1 MLLELNAENYAVVE
15 KLRVRFHRGLN
26 LLTGETGSGKSIIVD
41 ALSLLLG
48 ARASSDVIRADSR
61 RARVAGVFE
70 VDLGP
75 AGNDSLFKKG
85 IEPEDGELIVERE
98 ILENGKSRAYVNG
111 HVVTLGVLRE
121 LAGALADIHGQ
132 HEQQRLFS
140 ARAQLDMLDAFAETA
155 PQVAGVAE
163 VYREWREAEER
174 LRELRGNEQERLR
187 LLDLY
192 RFQHREIAEAKLDAS
207 EWDALTRERDVLSNI
222 ERVRESAARAYD
234 ALYDAAE
241 SATAQ
246 LATAQRDVE
255 ELSRFDSAAASWRSP
270 LESARASV
278 DDVALELRSYRDRLE
293 PDPRRLAE
301 LEDRLTL
308 IERLRRKHG
317 PTLPDVIEYGQE
329 VERRLADLESS
340 DEQIERI
347 EAVKAEAAAR
357 YTARAAALSKK
368 RQQASKRLSK
378 LIEKELASLAMEKA
392 VFQVAFGPSDG
403 APWSPSGSDKVGF
416 LISTN
421 RGHPPRPLANVASG
435 GELSRI
441 ALALKTC
448 LLPTLPVQAATVPRT
463 LVFDEIDSGV
473 GGRVAEAVGRRL
485 QDLARSH
492 QVLCVTHLPQV
503 AGFADAH
510 YYVQKREGKTTT
522 FAMLSELSGP
532 ERVAELARMLSGEN
546 VTASAVEHAQEM
558 LKTHRRKAAQAE

>member
-48 ARASSDVIRADSR
+48 ARASSDVIRADNR

-70 VDLGP
+70 VDHGST
-75 AGNDSLFKKG
+75 GNGSLSQAG
-85 IEPEDGELIVERE
+85 IEPENGELIVERE
-98 ILENGKSRAYVNG
+98 ILASGKSRAYVNG
-111 HVVTLGVLRE
+111 RVVTLGVLRE
-121 LAGALADIHGQ
+121 LAAALADIHGQ

-155 PQVAGVAE
+155 PQLAEVAE
-163 VYREWREAEER
+163 IYREWRAAADR
-174 LRELRGNEQERLR
+174 LRELRNNEQERLR

-207 EWDALTRERDVLSNI
+207 EWQALERERDVLSNI
-222 ERVRESAARAYD
+222 ERVLESAARAYD
-234 ALYDAAE
+234 ALYDAE
-241 SATAQ
+241 DSATAQ
-246 LATAQRDVE
+246 LAAAQRDVE
-255 ELSRFDSAAASWRSP
+255 ELSRFDTDAAAWRSP

-278 DDVALELRSYRDRLE
+278 DDVALDLRSYRDRLE

-301 LEDRLTL
+301 IEDRLAL
-308 IERLRRKHG
+308 IERLCRKYG
-317 PTLPDVIEYGQE
+317 PTLTEVIAYGQE

-347 EAVKAEAAAR
+347 EAAQAESATR
-357 YTARAAALSKK
+357 YAARAAALSNK
-368 RQQASKRLSK
+368 RQQASKGLSK
-378 LIEKELASLAMEKA
+378 LVEKELASLAMEKA
-392 VFQVAFGPSDG
+392 VFQVDFGPPDAAS
-403 APWSPSGSDKVGF
+403 WSPSGIDKVRF

-421 RGHPPRPLANVASG
+421 RGHPPRPLADVASG

-448 LLPTLPVQAATVPRT
+448 LLPALPVEGNAIPRT
-463 LVFDEIDSGV
+463 LVFDEIDSGI
-473 GGRVAEAVGRRL
+473 GGRVAEFVGRRL
-485 QDLARSH
+485 HDLARSH

-510 YYVQKREGKTTT
+510 YHVQKREGKTAA
-522 FAMLSELSGP
+522 FATLSELSEP

-558 LKTHRRKAAQAE
+558 LEAHRRKAAQAG

>member
-48 ARASSDVIRADSR
+48 ARASSDVIRADNR

-70 VDLGP
+70 VDHGST
-75 AGNDSLFKKG
+75 GNGSLSQAG
-85 IEPEDGELIVERE
+85 IEPENGELIVERE
-98 ILENGKSRAYVNG
+98 ILANGKSRAYVNG
-111 HVVTLGVLRE
+111 RVVTLGVLRE
-121 LAGALADIHGQ
+121 LAAALADIHGQ

-155 PQVAGVAE
+155 PQLAE
-163 VYREWREAEER
+163 VSEIYREWRAAADR
-174 LRELRGNEQERLR
+174 LRKLRNNEQERLR

-207 EWDALTRERDVLSNI
+207 EWQALERERDVLSNI
-222 ERVRESAARAYD
+222 ERVLESAARAYE
-234 ALYDAAE
+234 ALYDAE
-241 SATAQ
+241 DSATAQ
-246 LATAQRDVE
+246 LAAAQRDVE
-255 ELSRFDSAAASWRSP
+255 ELSRFDTDAAAWRSP

-278 DDVALELRSYRDRLE
+278 DDVALDLRSYRDRLE

-301 LEDRLTL
+301 IEDRLAL
-308 IERLRRKHG
+308 IERLCRKYG
-317 PTLPDVIEYGQE
+317 PTLTEVIAYGQE

-347 EAVKAEAAAR
+347 EAAQAESATR
-357 YTARAAALSKK
+357 YAARAAALSKK

-378 LIEKELASLAMEKA
+378 LVEKELASLAMEKA
-392 VFQVAFGPSDG
+392 VFQVDFGPPDA
-403 APWSPSGSDKVGF
+403 APWSPSGIDKVRF

-421 RGHPPRPLANVASG
+421 RGHPPRPLADVASG

-448 LLPTLPVQAATVPRT
+448 LLPALPVEGNAIPRT
-463 LVFDEIDSGV
+463 LVFDEIDSGI
-473 GGRVAEAVGRRL
+473 GGRVAEFVGRRL
-485 QDLARSH
+485 HDLARGH

-510 YYVQKREGKTTT
+510 YHVQKREGKTAA
-522 FAMLSELSGP
+522 FATLSELSEP

-558 LKTHRRKAAQAE
+558 LEAHRRKAAQAG

>member
-48 ARASSDVIRADSR
+48 ARASSDVIRADNR

-70 VDLGP
+70 ADHGST
-75 AGNDSLFKKG
+75 GNGSLSQAG
-85 IEPEDGELIVERE
+85 IEPENGELIVERE
-98 ILENGKSRAYVNG
+98 ILANGKSRAYVNG
-111 HVVTLGVLRE
+111 RVVTLGVLRE
-121 LAGALADIHGQ
+121 LAAALADIHGQ

-155 PQVAGVAE
+155 PQLAEVAE
-163 VYREWREAEER
+163 IYREWRAAADR
-174 LRELRGNEQERLR
+174 LRELRNNEQERLR

-207 EWDALTRERDVLSNI
+207 EWQALERERDVLSNI
-222 ERVRESAARAYD
+222 ERVLESAARAYD
-234 ALYDAAE
+234 ALYDAE
-241 SATAQ
+241 DSATAQ
-246 LATAQRDVE
+246 LAAAQRDVE
-255 ELSRFDSAAASWRSP
+255 ELSRFDTDAAAWRSP

-278 DDVALELRSYRDRLE
+278 DDVALDLRSYRDRLE

-301 LEDRLTL
+301 IEDRLAL
-308 IERLRRKHG
+308 IERLCRKYG
-317 PTLPDVIEYGQE
+317 PTLTEVIAYGQE

-347 EAVKAEAAAR
+347 EAAQAESATR
-357 YTARAAALSKK
+357 YAARAAALSKK

-378 LIEKELASLAMEKA
+378 LVEKELASLAMEKA
-392 VFQVAFGPSDG
+392 VFQVDFGPPDA
-403 APWSPSGSDKVGF
+403 APWSPSGIDKVRF

-421 RGHPPRPLANVASG
+421 RGHPPRPLADVASG

-448 LLPTLPVQAATVPRT
+448 LLPALPVEGNAIPRT
-463 LVFDEIDSGV
+463 LVFDEIDSGI
-473 GGRVAEAVGRRL
+473 GGRVAEFVGRRL
-485 QDLARSH
+485 HDLARSH

-510 YYVQKREGKTTT
+510 YHVQKREGKTAA
-522 FAMLSELSGP
+522 FATLSELSEP

-558 LKTHRRKAAQAE
+558 LETHRRKAAQAG

>member
-48 ARASSDVIRADSR
+48 ARASSDVIRSDSR

-70 VDLGP
+70 VDHGLTGK
-75 AGNDSLFKKG
+75 GSLSQAG

-98 ILENGKSRAYVNG
+98 ILANGKSRAYVNG
-111 HVVTLGVLRE
+111 RVVTLGALRE
-121 LAGALADIHGQ
+121 LAAALADIHGQ

-140 ARAQLDMLDAFAETA
+140 ARAQLDMLDAFAGTA
-155 PQVAGVAE
+155 PQLAEVAE
-163 VYREWREAEER
+163 IYREWRAAADR
-174 LRELRGNEQERLR
+174 LGELRNNQQERLR

-207 EWDALTRERDVLSNI
+207 ERQTLERERDVLSNI
-222 ERVRESAARAYD
+222 ERVLESAARAYD
-234 ALYDAAE
+234 ALYDAE
-241 SATAQ
+241 DSATAQ
-246 LATAQRDVE
+246 LAAAQRDVE
-255 ELSRFDSAAASWRSP
+255 ELSRFDTDAAAWRSP

-278 DDVALELRSYRDRLE
+278 DDVALDLRSYRDRLE
-293 PDPRRLAE
+293 PDPRKLAE
-301 LEDRLTL
+301 IEDRLAL
-308 IERLRRKHG
+308 IERLCRKYG
-317 PTLPDVIEYGQE
+317 PTLTEVIAYGQE
-329 VERRLADLESS
+329 VERRHADLESS

-347 EAVKAEAAAR
+347 EAAQAESATR
-357 YTARAAALSKK
+357 YAARAAALSKK

-378 LIEKELASLAMEKA
+378 LVEKELASLAMEKA
-392 VFQVAFGPSDG
+392 VFQVDFGPPEG
-403 APWSPSGSDKVGF
+403 APWSPSGIDKVRF
-416 LISTN
+416 LISAN
-421 RGHPPRPLANVASG
+421 RGQPPRPLADVASG

-448 LLPTLPVQAATVPRT
+448 LLPTLLVEANAIPRT
-463 LVFDEIDSGV
+463 LVFDEIDSGI
-473 GGRVAEAVGRRL
+473 GGRVAESVGRRL
-485 QDLARSH
+485 HDLARSH

-510 YYVQKREGKTTT
+510 YHVQKREGKTAA
-522 FAMLSELSGP
+522 FATLSELSEP

-558 LKTHRRKAAQAE
+558 LKAQRRKAAQAG

>member
-48 ARASSDVIRADSR
+48 ARASSDVIRADNR

-70 VDLGP
+70 ADHGST
-75 AGNDSLFKKG
+75 GNGSLSQAG
-85 IEPEDGELIVERE
+85 IEPENGELIVERE
-98 ILENGKSRAYVNG
+98 ILANGKSRAYVNG
-111 HVVTLGVLRE
+111 RVVTLGVLRE
-121 LAGALADIHGQ
+121 LAAALADIHGQ

-155 PQVAGVAE
+155 PQLAEVAE
-163 VYREWREAEER
+163 VYREWRAAADR
-174 LRELRGNEQERLR
+174 LRELRNNEQERLR

-207 EWDALTRERDVLSNI
+207 EWQSLERERDVLSNI
-222 ERVRESAARAYD
+222 ERVLESAARAYD
-234 ALYDAAE
+234 ALYDAE
-241 SATAQ
+241 DSATAQ
-246 LATAQRDVE
+246 LAAAQRDVE
-255 ELSRFDSAAASWRSP
+255 ELSRFDTDAAAWRSP
-270 LESARASV
+270 LESARAAV
-278 DDVALELRSYRDRLE
+278 DDVALDLRSYRDRLE

-301 LEDRLTL
+301 IEDRLAL
-308 IERLRRKHG
+308 IERLCRKYG
-317 PTLPDVIEYGQE
+317 PTLTEVIAYGQQ
-329 VERRLADLESS
+329 VERRLADLESG

-347 EAVKAEAAAR
+347 EAAQAESATR
-357 YTARAAALSKK
+357 YAARAAALSKK

-392 VFQVAFGPSDG
+392 VFQVDFGPPD
-403 APWSPSGSDKVGF
+403 AAAWSPSGIDKVRF

-421 RGHPPRPLANVASG
+421 RGHPPRPLADVASG

-448 LLPTLPVQAATVPRT
+448 LLPTLPVEGNAIPRT
-463 LVFDEIDSGV
+463 LVFDEIDSGI
-473 GGRVAEAVGRRL
+473 GGRVAESVGRRL
-485 QDLARSH
+485 HDLARSH

-510 YYVQKREGKTTT
+510 YHVQKHGGKTAA
-522 FAMLSELSGP
+522 FATLSELSEP

-546 VTASAVEHAQEM
+546 VTASAVEHAQEI
-558 LKTHRRKAAQAE
+558 LKAQRRKAAQAG

>member
-48 ARASSDVIRADSR
+48 ARASSDVIRADNR

-70 VDLGP
+70 VDHGST
-75 AGNDSLFKKG
+75 GNGSLSQAG
-85 IEPEDGELIVERE
+85 IEPENGELIVERE
-98 ILENGKSRAYVNG
+98 ILANGKSRAYVNG
-111 HVVTLGVLRE
+111 RVVTLGVLRE
-121 LAGALADIHGQ
+121 LAAALADIHGQ

-155 PQVAGVAE
+155 PQLAEVAE
-163 VYREWREAEER
+163 IYREWRAAADR
-174 LRELRGNEQERLR
+174 LRELRNNEQERLR

-192 RFQHREIAEAKLDAS
+192 RFQRREIAVAKLDAS
-207 EWDALTRERDVLSNI
+207 EWQALERERDVLSNI
-222 ERVRESAARAYD
+222 ERVLESAARAYD
-234 ALYDAAE
+234 ALYDAE
-241 SATAQ
+241 DSATAQ
-246 LATAQRDVE
+246 LAAAQRDVE
-255 ELSRFDSAAASWRSP
+255 ELSRFDTDAAAWRSP

-278 DDVALELRSYRDRLE
+278 DDVALDLRSYRDRLE

-301 LEDRLTL
+301 IEDRLAL
-308 IERLRRKHG
+308 IERLCRKYG
-317 PTLPDVIEYGQE
+317 PTLAEVIAYGQE

-347 EAVKAEAAAR
+347 EAAQAESATR
-357 YTARAAALSKK
+357 YAARAAALSKK

-378 LIEKELASLAMEKA
+378 LVEKELASLAMEKA
-392 VFQVAFGPSDG
+392 VFQVDFGPPDA
-403 APWSPSGSDKVGF
+403 APWSPSGIDKVRF

-421 RGHPPRPLANVASG
+421 RGHPPRPLADVASG

-448 LLPTLPVQAATVPRT
+448 LLPALPVEGNAIPRT
-463 LVFDEIDSGV
+463 LVFDEIDSGI
-473 GGRVAEAVGRRL
+473 GGRVAEFVGRRL
-485 QDLARSH
+485 HDLARSH

-510 YYVQKREGKTTT
+510 YHVQKREGKTAA
-522 FAMLSELSGP
+522 FATLSELSEP

-558 LKTHRRKAAQAE
+558 LETHRRKAAQAG

>member
-48 ARASSDVIRADSR
+48 ARASSDVIRADNR

-70 VDLGP
+70 VDHGST
-75 AGNDSLFKKG
+75 GNGSLSQAG
-85 IEPEDGELIVERE
+85 IEPENGELIVERE
-98 ILENGKSRAYVNG
+98 ILASGKSRAYVNG
-111 HVVTLGVLRE
+111 RVVTLGVLRE
-121 LAGALADIHGQ
+121 LAAALADIHGQ

-155 PQVAGVAE
+155 PQLAEVAE
-163 VYREWREAEER
+163 IYGEWRAAADR
-174 LRELRGNEQERLR
+174 LRELRNNEQERLR

-207 EWDALTRERDVLSNI
+207 EWQALERERDVLSNI
-222 ERVRESAARAYD
+222 ERVLESAARAYD
-234 ALYDAAE
+234 ALYDAE
-241 SATAQ
+241 DSATAQ
-246 LATAQRDVE
+246 LAAAQRDVE
-255 ELSRFDSAAASWRSP
+255 ELSRFDTDAAAWRSP

-278 DDVALELRSYRDRLE
+278 DDVALDLRSYRDRLE

-301 LEDRLTL
+301 IEDRLAL
-308 IERLRRKHG
+308 IERLCRKYG
-317 PTLPDVIEYGQE
+317 PTLTEVIAYGQE

-347 EAVKAEAAAR
+347 EAAQAESATR
-357 YTARAAALSKK
+357 YAARAAALSNK
-368 RQQASKRLSK
+368 RQQASKGLSK
-378 LIEKELASLAMEKA
+378 LVEKELASLAMEKA
-392 VFQVAFGPSDG
+392 VFQVDFGPPDAAS
-403 APWSPSGSDKVGF
+403 WSPSGIDKVRF

-421 RGHPPRPLANVASG
+421 RGHPPRPLADVASG

-448 LLPTLPVQAATVPRT
+448 LLPALPVEGNAIPRT
-463 LVFDEIDSGV
+463 LVFDEIDSGI
-473 GGRVAEAVGRRL
+473 GGRVAEFVGRRL
-485 QDLARSH
+485 HDLARSH

-510 YYVQKREGKTTT
+510 YHVQKREGKTAA
-522 FAMLSELSGP
+522 FATLSELSEP

-558 LKTHRRKAAQAE
+558 LEAHRRKAAQAG

>member
-48 ARASSDVIRADSR
+48 ARASSDVIRADNR

-70 VDLGP
+70 VDHGST
-75 AGNDSLFKKG
+75 GNGSLSQAG
-85 IEPEDGELIVERE
+85 IEPENGELIVERE
-98 ILENGKSRAYVNG
+98 ILANGKSRAYVNG
-111 HVVTLGVLRE
+111 RVVTLGVLRE
-121 LAGALADIHGQ
+121 LAAALADIHGQ

-155 PQVAGVAE
+155 PQLAEVAE
-163 VYREWREAEER
+163 IYREWRAAADR
-174 LRELRGNEQERLR
+174 LRELRNNEQERLR

-207 EWDALTRERDVLSNI
+207 EWQALERERDVLSNI
-222 ERVRESAARAYD
+222 ERVLESAARAYE
-234 ALYDAAE
+234 ALYDAE
-241 SATAQ
+241 DSATAQ
-246 LATAQRDVE
+246 LAAAQRDVE
-255 ELSRFDSAAASWRSP
+255 ELSRFDTDAAAWRSP

-278 DDVALELRSYRDRLE
+278 DDVALDLRSYRDRLE

-301 LEDRLTL
+301 IEDRLAL
-308 IERLRRKHG
+308 IERLCRKYG
-317 PTLPDVIEYGQE
+317 PTLTEVIAYGQE

-347 EAVKAEAAAR
+347 EAAQAESATR
-357 YTARAAALSKK
+357 YAARAAALSNK

-378 LIEKELASLAMEKA
+378 LVEKELASLAMEKA
-392 VFQVAFGPSDG
+392 VFQVDFGPPDAAS
-403 APWSPSGSDKVGF
+403 WSPSGIDKVRF

-421 RGHPPRPLANVASG
+421 RGHPPRPLADVASG

-448 LLPTLPVQAATVPRT
+448 LLPALPVEGNAIPRT
-463 LVFDEIDSGV
+463 LVFDEIDSGI
-473 GGRVAEAVGRRL
+473 GGRVAEFVGRRL
-485 QDLARSH
+485 HDLARSH

-510 YYVQKREGKTTT
+510 YHVQKREGKTAA
-522 FAMLSELSGP
+522 FATLSELSEP

-558 LKTHRRKAAQAE
+558 LETHRRKAAQAG

>member
-48 ARASSDVIRADSR
+48 ARASSDVIRADNR

-70 VDLGP
+70 VDHGST
-75 AGNDSLFKKG
+75 GNGSLSQAG

-98 ILENGKSRAYVNG
+98 ILANGKSRAYVNG
-111 HVVTLGVLRE
+111 RVVTLGVLRE
-121 LAGALADIHGQ
+121 LAAALADIHGQ

-140 ARAQLDMLDAFAETA
+140 ARAQLDMLDAFAETG
-155 PQVAGVAE
+155 PQLAEVAG
-163 VYREWREAEER
+163 VYREWRSAADR
-174 LRELRGNEQERLR
+174 LRELRGNQQERLR

-207 EWDALTRERDVLSNI
+207 EWQALTRERDVLSNI
-222 ERVRESAARAYD
+222 ERVLESAARAYD
-234 ALYDAAE
+234 ALYDAE
-241 SATAQ
+241 DSATAQ
-246 LATAQRDVE
+246 LAAAQRDVE
-255 ELSRFDSAAASWRSP
+255 ELSRFDTDAAAWRSP

-278 DDVALELRSYRDRLE
+278 DDVALDLRSYRDRLE

-301 LEDRLTL
+301 IEDRLAL
-308 IERLRRKHG
+308 IERLCRKYG
-317 PTLPDVIEYGQE
+317 PTLTEVIAYGQE

-340 DEQIERI
+340 DEQIERVG
-347 EAVKAEAAAR
+347 AAQAESATR
-357 YTARAAALSKK
+357 YEARAAALSKK

-378 LIEKELASLAMEKA
+378 LVEKELASLAMEKA
-392 VFQVAFGPSDG
+392 VFQVDFGPPEG
-403 APWSPSGSDKVGF
+403 APWSPSGIDRVRF

-421 RGHPPRPLANVASG
+421 RGQPPRPLANVASG

-448 LLPTLPVQAATVPRT
+448 LLPALRVEGNAIPRT
-463 LVFDEIDSGV
+463 LVFDEIDSGI
-473 GGRVAEAVGRRL
+473 GGRVAESVGRRL
-485 QDLARSH
+485 HDLARSH

-510 YYVQKREGKTTT
+510 YYVQKHGGKTTT
-522 FAMLSELSGP
+522 FATLSELSEP

-558 LKTHRRKAAQAE
+558 LKAQRRKAAQAG

>member
-48 ARASSDVIRADSR
+48 ARASSDVIRADNR

-70 VDLGP
+70 VNHGST
-75 AGNDSLFKKG
+75 GNGSLSQAG
-85 IEPEDGELIVERE
+85 IEPENGELIVERE
-98 ILENGKSRAYVNG
+98 ILANGKSRAYVNG
-111 HVVTLGVLRE
+111 RVVTLGVLRE
-121 LAGALADIHGQ
+121 LAAALADIHGQ

-155 PQVAGVAE
+155 PQLAEVAE
-163 VYREWREAEER
+163 IYREWRAAADR
-174 LRELRGNEQERLR
+174 LRELRNNEQERLR

-207 EWDALTRERDVLSNI
+207 EWQALERERDVLSNI
-222 ERVRESAARAYD
+222 ERVLESAARAYD
-234 ALYDAAE
+234 ALYDAE
-241 SATAQ
+241 DSATAQ
-246 LATAQRDVE
+246 LAAAQRDVE
-255 ELSRFDSAAASWRSP
+255 ELSRFDTDAAAWRSP

-278 DDVALELRSYRDRLE
+278 DDVALDLRSYRDRLE

-301 LEDRLTL
+301 IEDRLAL
-308 IERLRRKHG
+308 IERLCRKYG
-317 PTLPDVIEYGQE
+317 PTLTEVIAYGQE

-347 EAVKAEAAAR
+347 EAAQAESATR
-357 YTARAAALSKK
+357 YAVRAAALSNK

-378 LIEKELASLAMEKA
+378 LVEKELASLAMEKA
-392 VFQVAFGPSDG
+392 VFQVDFGPPDA
-403 APWSPSGSDKVGF
+403 APWLPSGIDKVRF

-421 RGHPPRPLANVASG
+421 RGHPPRPLADVASG

-448 LLPTLPVQAATVPRT
+448 LLPALPVEGNAIPRT
-463 LVFDEIDSGV
+463 LVFDEIDSGI
-473 GGRVAEAVGRRL
+473 GGRVAEFVGRRL
-485 QDLARSH
+485 HDLARSH

-510 YYVQKREGKTTT
+510 YHVQKREGKTAA
-522 FAMLSELSGP
+522 FATLSELSEP

-558 LKTHRRKAAQAE
+558 LETHRRKAAQAG

>member
-15 KLRVRFHRGLN
+15 KLRVRFHCGLN

-48 ARASSDVIRADSR
+48 ARASSDVIRADNR

-70 VDLGP
+70 VDHGST
-75 AGNDSLFKKG
+75 GNGSLSQTG
-85 IEPEDGELIVERE
+85 IEPENGELIVERE
-98 ILENGKSRAYVNG
+98 ILANGKSRAYVNG
-111 HVVTLGVLRE
+111 RVVTLGVLRE
-121 LAGALADIHGQ
+121 LAAALADIHGQ

-155 PQVAGVAE
+155 PQLAEVAE
-163 VYREWREAEER
+163 VYREWRAAADR
-174 LRELRGNEQERLR
+174 LRELRNNEQERLR

-192 RFQHREIAEAKLDAS
+192 RFQHHEIAEAKMNAS
-207 EWDALTRERDVLSNI
+207 EWQTLERERDVLSNI
-222 ERVRESAARAYD
+222 ERVLESAARAYD
-234 ALYDAAE
+234 ALYDAE
-241 SATAQ
+241 DSATAQ
-246 LATAQRDVE
+246 LAAAQRDVE
-255 ELSRFDSAAASWRSP
+255 ELSRFDTDAAAWRSP
-270 LESARASV
+270 LESARACV
-278 DDVALELRSYRDRLE
+278 DDVALDLRSYRDRLE

-301 LEDRLTL
+301 IEDRLAL
-308 IERLRRKHG
+308 IERLCRKYG
-317 PTLPDVIEYGQE
+317 PTLTEVIAYGQE

-347 EAVKAEAAAR
+347 EAAQAESATR
-357 YTARAAALSKK
+357 YAARAAALSKK

-378 LIEKELASLAMEKA
+378 LVEKELASLAMEKA
-392 VFQVAFGPSDG
+392 VFQVDFGPPDA
-403 APWSPSGSDKVGF
+403 APWSPSGIDKVRF

-421 RGHPPRPLANVASG
+421 RGHPPRPLADVASG

-448 LLPTLPVQAATVPRT
+448 LLPTLPAKGTAIPRT
-463 LVFDEIDSGV
+463 LVFDEIDSGI
-473 GGRVAEAVGRRL
+473 GGRVAESVGRRL
-485 QDLARSH
+485 HDLARSH

-510 YYVQKREGKTTT
+510 YHVQKREGKTAA
-522 FAMLSELSGP
+522 FATLSELSEP

-558 LKTHRRKAAQAE
+558 LETQRRKAAQAG

>member
-48 ARASSDVIRADSR
+48 ARASSEVIRADSR

-75 AGNDSLFKKG
+75 VGNGSLPLEG

-98 ILENGKSRAYVNG
+98 ILETGKSRAYVNG
-111 HVVTLGVLRE
+111 RMVTLGVLRE

-140 ARAQLDMLDAFAETA
+140 ARAQLDMLDAFAGTA

-163 VYREWREAEER
+163 VYREWRAAEER
-174 LRELRGNEQERLR
+174 LRELRGSEQERLR

-192 RFQHREIAEAKLDAS
+192 RFQHREIVEAKLDAG
-207 EWDALTRERDVLSNI
+207 EWEALTRERDVLSNV
-222 ERVRESAARAYD
+222 ERVLESAARAYD
-234 ALYDAAE
+234 ALYDAE
-241 SATAQ
+241 DSATAQ
-246 LATAQRDVE
+246 LAAAQRDVE
-255 ELSRFDSAAASWRSP
+255 DLSRFDTDAAAWRSP

-301 LEDRLTL
+301 IEDRLVL
-308 IERLRRKHG
+308 IERLRRKYG
-317 PTLPDVIEYGQE
+317 PTLPEVIAYGQE

-340 DEQIERI
+340 DEQIERM
-347 EAVKAEAAAR
+347 EAAKAESATR
-357 YTARAAALSKK
+357 YAARAAALSKK

-378 LIEKELASLAMEKA
+378 LVERELASLAMEKA
-392 VFQVAFGPSDG
+392 VFQVDFDPLDG
-403 APWSPSGSDKVGF
+403 APWSPSGTDKVRF

-448 LLPTLPVQAATVPRT
+448 LLPTLPVKGTGIPRT
-463 LVFDEIDSGV
+463 LVFDEIDSGI
-473 GGRVAEAVGRRL
+473 GGRVAESVGRRL
-485 QDLARSH
+485 HDLARSH

-510 YYVQKREGKTTT
+510 YYVEKREGETTT
-522 FAMLSELSGP
+522 FATLSELSEP

-558 LKTHRRKAAQAE
+558 LKTHRGREGQTD

>member
-48 ARASSDVIRADSR
+48 ARASSDVIRADNR

-70 VDLGP
+70 VDHGST
-75 AGNDSLFKKG
+75 GNGSLSQAG
-85 IEPEDGELIVERE
+85 IEPENGELIVERE
-98 ILENGKSRAYVNG
+98 ILANGKSRAYVNG
-111 HVVTLGVLRE
+111 RVVTLGVLRE
-121 LAGALADIHGQ
+121 LAAALADIHGQ

-155 PQVAGVAE
+155 PQLAEVAE
-163 VYREWREAEER
+163 IYREWRAAADR
-174 LRELRGNEQERLR
+174 LRELRNNEQERLR

-207 EWDALTRERDVLSNI
+207 EWQALERERDVLSNI
-222 ERVRESAARAYD
+222 ERVLESAARAYD
-234 ALYDAAE
+234 ALYDAE
-241 SATAQ
+241 DSATAQ
-246 LATAQRDVE
+246 LAAAQRDVE
-255 ELSRFDSAAASWRSP
+255 ELSRFDTDAAAWRSP

-278 DDVALELRSYRDRLE
+278 DDVALDLRSYRDRLE

-301 LEDRLTL
+301 IEDRLAL
-308 IERLRRKHG
+308 IERLCRKYG
-317 PTLPDVIEYGQE
+317 PTLTEVIAYGQE

-347 EAVKAEAAAR
+347 EAAQAESATR
-357 YTARAAALSKK
+357 YAARAATLSKK

-378 LIEKELASLAMEKA
+378 LVEKELASLAMEKA
-392 VFQVAFGPSDG
+392 VFQVDFGPPDAAS
-403 APWSPSGSDKVGF
+403 WSPSGIDKVRF

-421 RGHPPRPLANVASG
+421 RGHPPRPLADVASG

-448 LLPTLPVQAATVPRT
+448 LLPALPVEGNATPRT
-463 LVFDEIDSGV
+463 LVFDEIDSGI
-473 GGRVAEAVGRRL
+473 GGRVAEFVGRRL
-485 QDLARSH
+485 HDLARSH

-510 YYVQKREGKTTT
+510 YHVQKREGKTAA
-522 FAMLSELSGP
+522 FATLSELSEP

-558 LKTHRRKAAQAE
+558 LETHRRKAAQAG